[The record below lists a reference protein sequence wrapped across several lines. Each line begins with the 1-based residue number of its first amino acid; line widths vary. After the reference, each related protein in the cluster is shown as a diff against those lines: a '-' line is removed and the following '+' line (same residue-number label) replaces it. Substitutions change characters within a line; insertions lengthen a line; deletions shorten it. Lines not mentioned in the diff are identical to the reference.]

1 MLNKSLNELFVRWTY
16 RIRRSSDTPNRLKHF
31 IRPRLEEAEER
42 LAPANLIAP
51 VVADPTFVSQLTRD
65 NPKPLESKP
74 VDFSN
79 PVVAVNPTNTNQ
91 QVMVAMQ
98 KGDNTVNPY
107 LPDRLGVVALFSQDA
122 GVTWATVPGFGARLQ
137 DPTVAYNVFAN
148 FSDASSPSVTMGRDG
163 VFYIAYLQH
172 TADRSAGALIVESFG
187 FSANPAIRP
196 DKFGNTQAII
206 YRWQNGQDPALNPT
220 IGVDSNTPTLTSGSF
235 TQTDT
240 LVDPDTGRPKAVVL
254 AWNTRAIAPSPNDYI
269 DTAQAPNF
277 LSNFNPN
284 AIFTSFSAD
293 AGQSFSSPLPVNGS
307 SITGFTGRMIG
318 PLAGFLT
325 PTASGGAA
333 PVIAFSPG
341 TGTTTG
347 GLLTY
352 AWAGTDPGTGKTVAI
367 QTDISRLDGAVPSQ
381 TAGFTQ
387 TYQWNGASTNI
398 ADALLDGIASGVDK
412 SVTTTFPIT
421 VSDPTVSG
429 FTTLTDVTV
438 SVAMVHPF
446 LNQVRLDLVAPNGKS
461 IRLVNTQTNNDGTA
475 ITNVFPYNPG
485 FSPPPAQ
492 NTTIPFQPR
501 QGLGLSNNKILGT
514 LFSDYAPRRIN
525 DPLNT
530 FPYIG
535 SYRPESWRYANGIGA
550 LSVMVGAT
558 AAQVTGD
565 WQLQVTDFR
574 NDRPGVNTGQTTQF
588 MNSIKLNITGG
599 VRPGFGSDSP
609 ITGAVTVPAGKDF
622 FTNPVN
628 VLPVATDAN
637 GIAPGV
643 SIAYD
648 TSIQPLNN
656 GATPFGRPAGQL
668 YAAFTHPVLNIPGDA
683 IIDTQIRLRQGVVT
697 NVGAVTW
704 AAAVQ
709 VNNDTASDNFS
720 EGNRPQFQPTVAVDP
735 STGTVGV
742 MWYDTRYDANLIRV
756 STYFA
761 TSIDGGN
768 TFTPSPDGGA
778 TVTPQVYLNPSLTA
792 TNAITFAVDGSP
804 GKANSKVTIEPIPTN
819 NPAVGGI
826 GLGLR
831 QSLVAIAP
839 GKFASYWT
847 GNPNYNGSSV
857 FRNQII
863 TPAGPRVIRG
873 DMGPVANNTLSDIVI
888 AFDRPIEASTF
899 TANDVVIQ
907 FRSAQNAISVAPTI
921 LIPGVD
927 YGNPI
932 PLNDNGL
939 GAASQFFIP
948 LVNQTAIG
956 TYSYTIGADIRDTI
970 LRLDTANPVLVNGPV
985 LPTFIST
992 DTPGPNGKMISSGS
1006 INTIPPF
1013 IPLVLSSTTTSS
1025 IFVPIQTG
1033 AFQFVGSV
1041 KVIYNITGDATFTP
1055 SSITLTSPDG
1065 RTFALPVV
1073 KNVNGFTVNTAAF
1086 NGVPLTGTWVLTV
1099 VMNTVNASGFI
1110 KNWSL
1115 DLTPAKKTFPTIG
1128 GNLMDQNTSGTAGDA
1143 GADPD
1148 VFAAP
1153 APDRKRGNTT
1163 PFTFPYDSLTLPL
1176 IITGPKLL
1184 STSIVGQPATSD
1196 NLVLNGSTNSIDVTF
1211 DRPMAA
1217 ATFEA
1222 DGRDIIRITG
1232 PVGVIFDKLEW
1243 DTTFPGKMYPVSVVQ
1258 QSPTTF
1264 RVFFPRQVLSGAYN
1278 IEIGSKIAAASGP
1291 TTDFLDTNQ
1300 NAGLSIL
1307 RGTGDPVTG
1316 QFVSDTYNT
1325 TPGAVSILAGQS
1337 VMMPLDIQ
1345 DLFTITQ
1352 NLANR
1357 IKLNL
1362 DITFPND
1369 PALSA
1374 DLIAPDGTTVRLF
1387 SGVGGNGPG
1396 PFANFSNT
1404 SFNDGGGT
1412 AIQSGT
1418 APFSSGPYTSQF
1430 PLSTLSGSVSRK
1442 LDALGVSIPWQLKI
1456 TNNGPL
1462 QGTINRYSLTLPH
1475 VLTGTG
1481 LGEPVDDRF
1490 VVGFRLFNQDAT
1502 NPLTKQV
1509 WSPVG
1514 PAPTN
1519 SQANSSRITGIAVDP
1534 SDPTSNTVYIGG
1546 ASGGIW
1552 KSSNFLTTDG
1562 DGPNWEPLTD
1572 FGSVNGL
1579 NTGSIAVFGRN
1590 NDPSQ
1595 SIIFALTGEGD
1606 TGTPGVGV
1614 LRSMDGGKTWVI
1626 LDSTT
1631 NVDATGKI
1639 LPVDSNLRDRTF
1651 FNSTGFKILVDPTLT
1666 PTGDVITYIATSGNN
1681 GGVWRSIDTGK
1692 HWTQIRAGNAD
1703 DIVLSAG
1710 SRSTSNISSGALEF
1724 LYATFRGDGIY
1735 TTSQATSAVSM
1746 QNTFTAQGNP
1756 LIRDL
1761 GFGTKFYNPTLE
1773 VTIDPPGGTPNGGK
1787 GRIAIAGPAATGDV
1801 VLDTS
1806 YQGWLYALVSNTGGS
1821 QDGFYQTK
1829 DFGRNWT
1836 KVHLALYNPQA
1847 GVGFPTNNETRGDV
1861 DLFNPGIGGVS
1872 GGQGDYDIAITVDP
1886 NNPQIVYLAGLGA
1899 GNGSQ
1904 PQPTGG
1910 LIRVDLSAVNDTQ
1923 ALVFYDN
1930 SSATASVNAA
1940 GTNQTNTIGGVKYRD
1955 LVNFGS
1961 LGGLPGFGNVTN
1973 LSRDPSNP
1981 FTSNATV
1988 LVSNTANFTN
1998 TGENAK
2004 YAPFHGFTS
2013 TADVHRMV
2021 TIKDQ
2026 LTGRTRIIATGDQQV
2041 ATGVDDGT
2049 GNLVSGIGSATAI
2062 TGTRNGNLQ
2071 LTQFYSGAVQPS
2083 QLAVDIS
2090 QAVFYGMAQ
2099 DNGFPVS
2106 GPNALRGGDLNWT
2119 GVVGDGTQVV
2129 TDQTGSGTAYQ
2140 YRQPCCQNDG
2150 VDATGFFR
2158 VITPGTGPSGV
2169 SRTNGLLQAGDNP
2182 GQNQGQWPQNSIIG
2196 FFAVNPID
2204 PNGVVIVSQV
2214 GRIFRT
2220 TNQAKNWQP
2229 IGEPTNAPGDVQ
2241 SVYSRAVAFGSP
2253 DPANPGLLNNFIYA
2267 GNDAG
2272 QVFVTYTGG
2281 APWTNISNGIAG
2293 SGAVM
2298 QIVPDPSRGSR
2309 AAYAVTTGGIFYI
2322 ADSNAAGATWVN
2334 ISGAGANNIFQLR
2347 RQIFGDVN
2355 DKTTNASLNSTEP
2368 LAIRSINAITA
2379 DWRYAIPVDP
2389 LNPAAGNFPI
2399 LYVAGEGGVFRSLD
2413 QGTTWKSFPGSSTL
2427 LDPTTGK
2434 ALQDPLTGNNLT
2446 VPEGGFLPSGSI
2458 QDLDLAL
2465 GNIDPLTG
2473 FPKQNSG
2480 GFNMLVAS
2488 TYGRGSFAIR
2498 LDDPLPQYNVLFQSG
2513 PRVVG
2518 LAASSASSIRVRFD
2532 APVDPATFDL
2542 SDIVVKN
2549 SSGTIIPVAS
2559 ITPIANPGNGA
2570 SDQRNLFQINFVS
2583 PQPAGV
2589 FNVVIGPKIFD
2600 FAGFGMNQ
2608 DQDRIN
2614 GETAINTFTGQ
2625 AQDAYVGPFTITANP
2640 QHGNLFLDIQ
2650 AIARAGDPVPV
2661 TVSAVGTDGNILTG
2675 FNGVVT
2681 FSTTDGL
2688 ISIGAGLPNN
2698 YQFTGLDS
2706 GIHTFTV
2713 TFKTANF
2720 LTSTTPT
2727 FLTVTDTTAAT
2738 ASTPLGSATGSII
2751 IRGGAATKFAIS
2763 NTPVAVVAGTN
2774 SSVTVTA
2781 VDQFGNVADGYT
2793 DAITFSST
2801 DPLVSVGVG
2810 KGLPANYAF
2819 TAAEFGSHT
2828 FTNEVTLK
2836 TATSDVILMTG
2847 PVQTLTVVDVL
2858 SGLLTGVSKPG
2869 IIVLP
2874 AVAAS
2879 YAVDKHP
2886 ATTVAGTDNDFR
2898 VVVKDAFGNTAT
2910 SYAGTVHFTSTDNLV
2925 MSGNGLPLDYQF
2937 NKSVD
2942 KGIHTFLLGAALK
2955 TAGTQSIT
2963 ATDTVAVPT
2972 ITGSQTLITVTNAK
2986 ASALTVTGHVPTTI
3000 AGTKNDFTVFAS
3012 DKYGNLAVD
3021 YAGIVTFA
3029 SSDPLLALGNGL
3041 PTNYAF
3047 LTGDKGSHDFK
3058 LGATLKTAGLQSIT
3072 AKDTVGLFA
3081 GTQSNIL
3088 VTPAS
3093 AASFIISNTAIT
3105 VVAGTPSSATVTAK
3119 DQFGNV
3125 ATGYT
3130 GQVTFTSSDPLVSP
3144 GNGLP
3149 TDYVFLSKE
3158 KGVHTF
3164 TNEVILKTATSDV
3177 ILGTGPVQTLS
3188 IRDFPFSTIKGS
3200 TAPGGIIV
3208 TPDVAASLEVKGH
3221 PSPTVAGLA
3230 NDFKVIAHDKYGNT
3244 ASGYTGVV
3252 GFTTSDKQ
3260 VAAGNGL
3267 PTAYTFTATDGGV
3280 KTFTQ
3285 GAVLKTAGTQSI
3297 TATDSGTPPLTASQT
3312 GIVVVANVASAFTIS
3327 GHPTP
3332 TIAGTANSFTV
3343 IATDKYSN
3351 LASGYTGTVTFTSSD
3366 PLVGPSNGLPAN
3378 YTFTSTDAGK
3388 HAFPLGATLKTAGI
3402 QSISV
3407 TDTKTSFTGTQSNIL
3422 VTPNV
3427 AASFAITGFPNPTTA
3442 GAAGQYTV
3450 TAKDQ
3455 FNNLATGYVG
3465 TVTFSSTDPLV
3476 AINNGLPTNYTFTAA
3491 DTGAKTFTATLKTA
3505 GLQSITGKDTAN
3517 AAITGQQVGILV
3529 NADVAASFTL
3539 SGYPSPVQ
3547 AGTTNNFTVTAKD
3560 KYGNVSTKYAG
3571 TVTLSSSDLQISSN
3585 KGLPPTF
3592 TFSSLDAGQHVF
3604 QATFK
3609 TFGAQSLTATD
3620 IANQALKGTQAGI
3633 QVTSGALSII
3643 TVSGFPSPVVAG
3655 QTSGLTVAAADQFGN
3670 PVSNYVGIV
3679 TFSSSDKQAGLPTNY
3694 KFTLADA
3701 GRKTFTGVSLKT
3713 AGVQSLSAT
3722 DTANAA
3728 LTGTESN
3735 ITVLAGAPAKFVLG
3749 GFPSPVQ
3756 ALVPATFGLTAF
3768 DAYGNVAVDYNG
3780 SAIIT
3785 SSDPKA
3791 IVANPVQFSKGVAVS
3806 GITFRAD
3813 GAETV
3818 TAQDTGNVSLMGTVA
3833 LTVTPAPEGTTGSS
3847 TPFDLSRVTAVGT
3860 DAGIASL
3867 VRVLNPDGTVRNSF
3881 SPYDP
3886 SFTGGVRVAIAR
3898 TPTGFNVIT
3907 APGPGR
3913 FPDIRVIDPVTGN
3926 TLSTITPFETSFEGG
3941 EFISTADINN
3951 DGYDDYVI
3959 TPDKGGGPRVVVING
3974 KTGARIAD
3982 FFGIEDSAF
3991 RGGARA
3997 ALTDI
4002 NGDGVTDMIVSAGFG
4017 GGPRISVINGKDIA
4031 AGSPNPSR
4039 LIGDFFAFEP
4049 ELRNGAYVAAGDL
4062 NNDGKGD
4069 IILGAGPGGGPRVR
4083 IINGKQLLAI
4093 AQFGGLDEAV
4103 AVEPQTQ
4110 IANFFGGDPNSRGG
4124 IRVVA
4129 KKLDSDDFADLVVGG
4144 GPGSGSTVT
4153 AYKGSI
4159 LLSNVNPDP
4168 LFTFEDVPG
4177 FTGGVFVG

>member
-1 MLNKSLNELFVRWTY
+1 M
-16 RIRRSSDTPNRLKHF
+16 
-31 IRPRLEEAEER
+31 
-42 LAPANLIAP
+42 
-51 VVADPTFVSQLTRD
+51 
-65 NPKPLESKP
+65 
-74 VDFSN
+74 
-79 PVVAVNPTNTNQ
+79 
-91 QVMVAMQ
+91 
-98 KGDNTVNPY
+98 
-107 LPDRLGVVALFSQDA
+107 
-122 GVTWATVPGFGARLQ
+122 
-137 DPTVAYNVFAN
+137 
-148 FSDASSPSVTMGRDG
+148 
-163 VFYIAYLQH
+163 
-172 TADRSAGALIVESFG
+172 
-187 FSANPAIRP
+187 
-196 DKFGNTQAII
+196 
-206 YRWQNGQDPALNPT
+206 
-220 IGVDSNTPTLTSGSF
+220 
-235 TQTDT
+235 
-240 LVDPDTGRPKAVVL
+240 
-254 AWNTRAIAPSPNDYI
+254 
-269 DTAQAPNF
+269 
-277 LSNFNPN
+277 
-284 AIFTSFSAD
+284 
-293 AGQSFSSPLPVNGS
+293 
-307 SITGFTGRMIG
+307 
-318 PLAGFLT
+318 
-325 PTASGGAA
+325 
-333 PVIAFSPG
+333 
-341 TGTTTG
+341 
-347 GLLTY
+347 
-352 AWAGTDPGTGKTVAI
+352 
-367 QTDISRLDGAVPSQ
+367 
-381 TAGFTQ
+381 
-387 TYQWNGASTNI
+387 
-398 ADALLDGIASGVDK
+398 
-412 SVTTTFPIT
+412 
-421 VSDPTVSG
+421 
-429 FTTLTDVTV
+429 
-438 SVAMVHPF
+438 
-446 LNQVRLDLVAPNGKS
+446 
-461 IRLVNTQTNNDGTA
+461 
-475 ITNVFPYNPG
+475 
-485 FSPPPAQ
+485 
-492 NTTIPFQPR
+492 
-501 QGLGLSNNKILGT
+501 
-514 LFSDYAPRRIN
+514 
-525 DPLNT
+525 
-530 FPYIG
+530 
-535 SYRPESWRYANGIGA
+535 
-550 LSVMVGAT
+550 
-558 AAQVTGD
+558 
-565 WQLQVTDFR
+565 
-574 NDRPGVNTGQTTQF
+574 
-588 MNSIKLNITGG
+588 
-599 VRPGFGSDSP
+599 
-609 ITGAVTVPAGKDF
+609 
-622 FTNPVN
+622 
-628 VLPVATDAN
+628 
-637 GIAPGV
+637 
-643 SIAYD
+643 
-648 TSIQPLNN
+648 
-656 GATPFGRPAGQL
+656 
-668 YAAFTHPVLNIPGDA
+668 
-683 IIDTQIRLRQGVVT
+683 
-697 NVGAVTW
+697 
-704 AAAVQ
+704 
-709 VNNDTASDNFS
+709 
-720 EGNRPQFQPTVAVDP
+720 
-735 STGTVGV
+735 
-742 MWYDTRYDANLIRV
+742 
-756 STYFA
+756 
-761 TSIDGGN
+761 
-768 TFTPSPDGGA
+768 
-778 TVTPQVYLNPSLTA
+778 
-792 TNAITFAVDGSP
+792 
-804 GKANSKVTIEPIPTN
+804 
-819 NPAVGGI
+819 
-826 GLGLR
+826 
-831 QSLVAIAP
+831 
-839 GKFASYWT
+839 
-847 GNPNYNGSSV
+847 
-857 FRNQII
+857 
-863 TPAGPRVIRG
+863 
-873 DMGPVANNTLSDIVI
+873 
-888 AFDRPIEASTF
+888 
-899 TANDVVIQ
+899 
-907 FRSAQNAISVAPTI
+907 
-921 LIPGVD
+921 
-927 YGNPI
+927 
-932 PLNDNGL
+932 
-939 GAASQFFIP
+939 
-948 LVNQTAIG
+948 
-956 TYSYTIGADIRDTI
+956 
-970 LRLDTANPVLVNGPV
+970 
-985 LPTFIST
+985 
-992 DTPGPNGKMISSGS
+992 
-1006 INTIPPF
+1006 
-1013 IPLVLSSTTTSS
+1013 
-1025 IFVPIQTG
+1025 
-1033 AFQFVGSV
+1033 
-1041 KVIYNITGDATFTP
+1041 
-1055 SSITLTSPDG
+1055 
-1065 RTFALPVV
+1065 
-1073 KNVNGFTVNTAAF
+1073 
-1086 NGVPLTGTWVLTV
+1086 
-1099 VMNTVNASGFI
+1099 
-1110 KNWSL
+1110 
-1115 DLTPAKKTFPTIG
+1115 
-1128 GNLMDQNTSGTAGDA
+1128 
-1143 GADPD
+1143 
-1148 VFAAP
+1148 
-1153 APDRKRGNTT
+1153 
-1163 PFTFPYDSLTLPL
+1163 
-1176 IITGPKLL
+1176 
-1184 STSIVGQPATSD
+1184 
-1196 NLVLNGSTNSIDVTF
+1196 
-1211 DRPMAA
+1211 
-1217 ATFEA
+1217 
-1222 DGRDIIRITG
+1222 
-1232 PVGVIFDKLEW
+1232 
-1243 DTTFPGKMYPVSVVQ
+1243 
-1258 QSPTTF
+1258 
-1264 RVFFPRQVLSGAYN
+1264 
-1278 IEIGSKIAAASGP
+1278 
-1291 TTDFLDTNQ
+1291 
-1300 NAGLSIL
+1300 
-1307 RGTGDPVTG
+1307 
-1316 QFVSDTYNT
+1316 
-1325 TPGAVSILAGQS
+1325 
-1337 VMMPLDIQ
+1337 
-1345 DLFTITQ
+1345 
-1352 NLANR
+1352 
-1357 IKLNL
+1357 
-1362 DITFPND
+1362 
-1369 PALSA
+1369 
-1374 DLIAPDGTTVRLF
+1374 
-1387 SGVGGNGPG
+1387 
-1396 PFANFSNT
+1396 
-1404 SFNDGGGT
+1404 
-1412 AIQSGT
+1412 
-1418 APFSSGPYTSQF
+1418 
-1430 PLSTLSGSVSRK
+1430 
-1442 LDALGVSIPWQLKI
+1442 
-1456 TNNGPL
+1456 
-1462 QGTINRYSLTLPH
+1462 
-1475 VLTGTG
+1475 
-1481 LGEPVDDRF
+1481 
-1490 VVGFRLFNQDAT
+1490 
-1502 NPLTKQV
+1502 
-1509 WSPVG
+1509 
-1514 PAPTN
+1514 
-1519 SQANSSRITGIAVDP
+1519 
-1534 SDPTSNTVYIGG
+1534 
-1546 ASGGIW
+1546 
-1552 KSSNFLTTDG
+1552 
-1562 DGPNWEPLTD
+1562 
-1572 FGSVNGL
+1572 
-1579 NTGSIAVFGRN
+1579 
-1590 NDPSQ
+1590 
-1595 SIIFALTGEGD
+1595 
-1606 TGTPGVGV
+1606 
-1614 LRSMDGGKTWVI
+1614 
-1626 LDSTT
+1626 
-1631 NVDATGKI
+1631 
-1639 LPVDSNLRDRTF
+1639 
-1651 FNSTGFKILVDPTLT
+1651 
-1666 PTGDVITYIATSGNN
+1666 
-1681 GGVWRSIDTGK
+1681 
-1692 HWTQIRAGNAD
+1692 
-1703 DIVLSAG
+1703 
-1710 SRSTSNISSGALEF
+1710 
-1724 LYATFRGDGIY
+1724 
-1735 TTSQATSAVSM
+1735 
-1746 QNTFTAQGNP
+1746 
-1756 LIRDL
+1756 
-1761 GFGTKFYNPTLE
+1761 
-1773 VTIDPPGGTPNGGK
+1773 
-1787 GRIAIAGPAATGDV
+1787 
-1801 VLDTS
+1801 
-1806 YQGWLYALVSNTGGS
+1806 
-1821 QDGFYQTK
+1821 
-1829 DFGRNWT
+1829 
-1836 KVHLALYNPQA
+1836 
-1847 GVGFPTNNETRGDV
+1847 
-1861 DLFNPGIGGVS
+1861 
-1872 GGQGDYDIAITVDP
+1872 
-1886 NNPQIVYLAGLGA
+1886 
-1899 GNGSQ
+1899 
-1904 PQPTGG
+1904 
-1910 LIRVDLSAVNDTQ
+1910 
-1923 ALVFYDN
+1923 
-1930 SSATASVNAA
+1930 
-1940 GTNQTNTIGGVKYRD
+1940 
-1955 LVNFGS
+1955 
-1961 LGGLPGFGNVTN
+1961 PGFGNVTN